1 MHCVLWRCITNVL
14 TEATKHG
21 NQVQW
26 QNRAVNPAVD
36 HLLRGLPVREAYH
49 RLEYCHPVPFLPR
62 ARLSMATQRLT
73 KHNSAMVSSAI
84 ALLQARNADALL
96 ILLDG
101 STDWK
106 RIVELTG
113 EMSKPVIV
121 ALDSQEDLEGAS
133 EAGLKTVVLNKEK
146 APLLERLQHALLEAA
161 ADELIRTNGE
171 VVAVYRGFQQNR
183 LDSISHLQLDERM
196 RRLTSRDLQM
206 LESRVPL
213 QTIKVVVD
221 LAAQIGREGREGK
234 AVGTLFVVG
243 DTRKVLEHSND
254 SGVDPFRGYNKKHRN
269 LLDARVQEDAKEI
282 AQLDGAFLIGS
293 DGVIERSRQMLEV
306 SHEDLTMTKGLGA
319 RHWAAAAITRKTKA
333 ISVVVSQSTG
343 TVRLYQDGNLVMRIE
358 PMDKAVKWQEF
369 AFEPPPTPPE
379 A

>member
-1 MHCVLWRCITNVL
+1 
-14 TEATKHG
+14 
-21 NQVQW
+21 
-26 QNRAVNPAVD
+26 
-36 HLLRGLPVREAYH
+36 
-49 RLEYCHPVPFLPR
+49 
-62 ARLSMATQRLT
+62 MATQRLT
-73 KHNSAMVSSAI
+73 KHNAAI
-84 ALLQARNADALL
+84 VAAAFALLDERSADALL

-106 RIVELTG
+106 RIA
-113 EMSKPVIV
+113 EMAKGTDKPVIV
-121 ALDSQEDLEGAS
+121 AVDSDDDLEGAS
-133 EAGLKTVVLNKEK
+133 EAGLKPLALYKEK
-146 APLLERLQHALLEAA
+146 APLLERLQHSLLEAA

-171 VVAVYRGFQQNR
+171 VIAVYSGFQQGR

-213 QTIKVVVD
+213 KTIKAVVD

-234 AVGTLFVVG
+234 PVGTLFVVG
-243 DTRKVLEHSND
+243 DTRKVLDHSND
-254 SGVDPFRGYNKKHRN
+254 SGVDPFRGYNKTHRN
-269 LLDARVQEDAKEI
+269 LLDAKVQDDAKEI
-282 AQLDGAFLIGS
+282 AQLDGAFIVNG

-306 SHEDLTMTKGLGA
+306 SHEDLKMTKGLGA

-343 TVRLYQDGNLVMRIE
+343 TVRLYQDGLLVMRIE

-369 AFEPPPTPPE
+369 AFEPPQSQTE
-379 A
+379 S

>member
-1 MHCVLWRCITNVL
+1 M
-14 TEATKHG
+14 
-21 NQVQW
+21 
-26 QNRAVNPAVD
+26 
-36 HLLRGLPVREAYH
+36 
-49 RLEYCHPVPFLPR
+49 
-62 ARLSMATQRLT
+62 
-73 KHNSAMVSSAI
+73 

-113 EMSKPVIV
+113 DMVKPVIV
-121 ALDSQEDLEGAS
+121 ALDSQEDLEGAA
-133 EAGLKTVVLNKEK
+133 EAGLKTLALNKEK

-234 AVGTLFVVG
+234 PVGTLFVVG
-243 DTRKVLEHSND
+243 DTRKVVEHSND

-282 AQLDGAFLIGS
+282 A
-293 DGVIERSRQMLEV
+293 
-306 SHEDLTMTKGLGA
+306 GL
-319 RHWAAAAITRKTKA
+319 
-333 ISVVVSQSTG
+333 
-343 TVRLYQDGNLVMRIE
+343 
-358 PMDKAVKWQEF
+358 
-369 AFEPPPTPPE
+369 
-379 A
+379 

>member
-1 MHCVLWRCITNVL
+1 
-14 TEATKHG
+14 
-21 NQVQW
+21 
-26 QNRAVNPAVD
+26 
-36 HLLRGLPVREAYH
+36 
-49 RLEYCHPVPFLPR
+49 
-62 ARLSMATQRLT
+62 MATQRLT

-133 EAGLKTVVLNKEK
+133 EAGLKTVALNKEK

-171 VVAVYRGFQQNR
+171 VVALYRGFQQNR

-243 DTRKVLEHSND
+243 DTRKVMEHSND

-306 SHEDLTMTKGLGA
+306 THEDLTMTKGLGA

>member
-1 MHCVLWRCITNVL
+1 M
-14 TEATKHG
+14 
-21 NQVQW
+21 
-26 QNRAVNPAVD
+26 
-36 HLLRGLPVREAYH
+36 
-49 RLEYCHPVPFLPR
+49 
-62 ARLSMATQRLT
+62 
-73 KHNSAMVSSAI
+73 
-84 ALLQARNADALL
+84 
-96 ILLDG
+96 
-101 STDWK
+101 
-106 RIVELTG
+106 
-113 EMSKPVIV
+113 
-121 ALDSQEDLEGAS
+121 
-133 EAGLKTVVLNKEK
+133 
-146 APLLERLQHALLEAA
+146 
-161 ADELIRTNGE
+161 
-171 VVAVYRGFQQNR
+171 
-183 LDSISHLQLDERM
+183 
-196 RRLTSRDLQM
+196 
-206 LESRVPL
+206 
-213 QTIKVVVD
+213 D

-319 RHWAAAAITRKTKA
+319 RHWAAAAITLKTKA

-379 A
+379 T

>member
-1 MHCVLWRCITNVL
+1 
-14 TEATKHG
+14 
-21 NQVQW
+21 
-26 QNRAVNPAVD
+26 
-36 HLLRGLPVREAYH
+36 
-49 RLEYCHPVPFLPR
+49 
-62 ARLSMATQRLT
+62 MATQRLT
-73 KHNSAMVSSAI
+73 KHNAAMVAAAYS
-84 ALLQARNADALL
+84 LLKARSADAIL

-106 RIVELTG
+106 RIA
-113 EMSKPVIV
+113 EMGKDCEKPVIV
-121 ALDSQEDLEGAS
+121 AVDEEDDLEGAAES
-133 EAGLKTVVLNKEK
+133 GLKPLALHKEK

-171 VVAVYRGFQQNR
+171 VVAVYSGFQQGR

-213 QTIKVVVD
+213 QTIKTVVD

-234 AVGTLFVVG
+234 PVGTLFVVG

-254 SGVDPFRGYNKKHRN
+254 SGLDPVRGYNKAQRN
-269 LLDARVQEDAKEI
+269 LMDARTQDDAKEI
-282 AQLDGAFLIGS
+282 AQLDGAFIVNG
-293 DGVIERSRQMLEV
+293 DGIIERSRQMLEV
-306 SHEDLTMTKGLGA
+306 SHEDLKMTKGLGA

-343 TVRLYQDGNLVMRIE
+343 TVRLYQDGHLVMRIE
-358 PMDKAVKWQEF
+358 PMDKAVTWQEF
-369 AFEPPPTPPE
+369 AFEPPQSQPE
-379 A
+379 QK